1 MNKTTITLKVDDY
14 TIILHRGE
22 EESKEI
28 AQKRLARYI
37 TCLHN
42 IAMKLMVKYFE
53 EYYPKLKTDV
63 ENIIQKHIPKKY
75 SWLQQYCRCISIF

>member
-28 AQKRLARYI
+28 AQTRLARYI
-37 TCLHN
+37 TCLYN
-42 IAMKLMVKYFE
+42 MIMKPMVKYFE
-53 EYYPKLKTDV
+53 G
-63 ENIIQKHIPKKY
+63 
-75 SWLQQYCRCISIF
+75 